1 MINKLIKS
9 YWPILAITVVIFVF
23 FSKLFFPPSL
33 FVTPDYGRSDI
44 LHFNIPVKEILSES
58 LKKGQLPFWEPRIG
72 QGFPIFD
79 EGQIGALFLP
89 NIILFALLPF
99 WLAFNLGYI
108 VTFTTAAL
116 GTFLLA
122 KSFKLNSAAAYI
134 AAITFSFSSLF
145 TLHIQHY
152 NLIQTASIMPWLFWL
167 TNQFFNK
174 KKFSYLAFLPLVIS
188 QQIFTGFPQ
197 ITFYSL
203 IGLVIFVIYK
213 LSQLKTKNSI
223 KIRIPAIISGFI
235 ILGFLIAAIQLNS
248 TYNLTKSSKRIEH
261 NNPRKILTD
270 FPLKP
275 KNLLTILDPYILG
288 NPKNATYSRWEPG
301 KWSVFWESNLYFG
314 IVQLVLSFVAI
325 LLVMI
330 RRQWEQKSSVIFWL
344 IFGALGLML
353 ALGTSAPLYP
363 IFSFPVFSY
372 FRVPARFLVFT
383 FLAAAMLSA
392 TAVDSLMGK
401 IKHPIL
407 KLLVFLL
414 IIFASLDIFRVW
426 SNYHMVGKKEDWL
439 SAPRFQDLVGQ
450 GRIHSIGAFLSWN
463 ITFLNKGWSSKE
475 DEKQYN
481 FLLNFIGQNFN
492 ITNDNNQL
500 LAYAGISPNRQI
512 ILEGL
517 LNSKINLKN
526 SQIEIGKLSS
536 NILNLT
542 STDFITTPFPVD
554 SSNFKLESN
563 LNYQDQDIWLY
574 KNLKSFPRVYPVGD
588 YKIATTVQNLQS
600 ILSDGNFD
608 PRKTVILE
616 KDPKEKIST
625 SDKDTAQITSYNNTS
640 VTIAT
645 NLSSTS
651 AIVLSDSYYPGWT
664 AKIDKTPTEIF
675 AANINSRA
683 VVVPQG
689 SHTIKY
695 EYLPQN
701 FKKSTI
707 ISLAAL
713 IFTIYLIIRLKSK
726 AIKI

>member
-1 MINKLIKS
+1 MQFIQKH
-9 YWPILAITVVIFVF
+9 WPILAITVVIFVF

-58 LKKGQLPFWEPRIG
+58 LKKGRLPLWEPRIG
-72 QGFPIFD
+72 QGFPLFD

-108 VTFTTAAL
+108 VTFTTAAF

-122 KSFKLNSAAAYI
+122 KSFKLNSTAAYI

-152 NLIQTASIMPWLFWL
+152 NLIQTASLMPWLFWL
-167 TNQFFNK
+167 TNEFFNK
-174 KKFSYLAFLPLVIS
+174 KRFSYLAFLPLIIS

-203 IGLVIFVIYK
+203 IGLIIFVIYK
-213 LSQLKTKNSI
+213 LSQLKTRNSK
-223 KIRIPAIISGFI
+223 KIRILAIIDGFI
-235 ILGFLIAAIQLNS
+235 LLGFLIAAIQLNS

-261 NNPRKILTD
+261 NNPGKILTD

-288 NPKNATYSRWEPG
+288 NPKNATYFRWDPG

-314 IVQLVLSFVAI
+314 IIQLGLSLIAI
-325 LLVMI
+325 LLVII

-344 IFGALGLML
+344 VFGTLGLML

-372 FRVPARFLVFT
+372 FRVPARFLLFT

-392 TAVDSLMGK
+392 YAVDSLVGK
-401 IKHPIL
+401 IKHSIL

-426 SNYHMVGKKEDWL
+426 SNYHMVGKKDDWL
-439 SAPRFQDLVGQ
+439 SASKFQDLVGQ
-450 GRIHSIGAFLSWN
+450 GRIHAIGPFLSWN
-463 ITFLNKGWSSKE
+463 RIFLNRGWNSEE
-475 DEKQYN
+475 DKKQYN
-481 FLLNFIGQNFN
+481 FLLNFLGQNSN
-492 ITNDNNQL
+492 ITNNNNQL

-512 ILEGL
+512 MLEGL
-517 LNSKINLKN
+517 LNSKISQKN

-536 NILNLT
+536 NILNFT
-542 STDFITTPFPVD
+542 STDFITAPFPVN
-554 SSNFKLESN
+554 SSDFKLESN
-563 LNYQDQDIWLY
+563 LNYNNQDIWLY

-588 YKIATTVQNLQS
+588 YKIATTVQDIQS
-600 ILSDGNFD
+600 ILSDENFD
-608 PRKTVILE
+608 PQKTVILE
-616 KDPKEKIST
+616 KTPKEKIST
-625 SDKDTAQITSYNNTS
+625 NDKDTAQITTYNNTD
-640 VTIAT
+640 VTIRA

-651 AIVLSDSYYPGWT
+651 IIVLSDSYYPGWI
-664 AKIDKTPTEIF
+664 AKIDKIPTEIF

-683 VVVPQG
+683 IVVPKG
-689 SHTIKY
+689 NHTIKY

-713 IFTIYLIIRLKSK
+713 ILAIYLGVRLKNK